1 MGLRRATRVPAVELR
16 RAVLLRRVPGRR
28 LLLRVTARRRVAG
41 RRESGLRLT
50 TGLLRE
56 TRLREATRLRV
67 PRRRVATLLGWSL
80 GVARLGERAWLG
92 WDTRVLAGVG
102 LVHRCA
108 LRCRGAFTG

>member
-1 MGLRRATRVPAVELR
+1 MPAVELR

-80 GVARLGERAWLG
+80 GVARLGEDPGW

-102 LVHRCA
+102 LVHRFA